1 MLSRNYTPLR
11 DSAEVGAFVIL
22 EGPSAIGKSTLA
34 VEVAQ
39 RLGGASI
46 HTVPDP
52 HVAWCAT
59 VNRELR
65 ALPQFGFYL
74 SGLLHS
80 ADLIRRHRRIGPV
93 VADRYVSSVVACHAA
108 VNRVSLRQ
116 VQQLMQPFA
125 EYLETPDA
133 TFYLRCSLSTLAE
146 RMQAKLHSNAATAD
160 DVALFSKPGR
170 LVDVMAGFE
179 ELASEDPTAV
189 ILDTD
194 DRTPQQIADRI
205 VSHLKAQGAAD

>member
-1 MLSRNYTPLR
+1 MLSRNYAPFR
-11 DSAEVGAFVIL
+11 DSAKAGTFVIL

-46 HTVPDP
+46 HTVSDP

-59 VNRELR
+59 VNGELR

-74 SGLLHS
+74 SGLLHTS
-80 ADLIRRHRRIGPV
+80 DLIRRHRSVGPV
-93 VADRYVSSVVACHAA
+93 VADRYASSVVACHAA
-108 VNRVSLRQ
+108 ANRVSLRQ
-116 VQQLMQPFA
+116 VQQLMQPFT

-133 TFYLRCSLSTLAE
+133 TFYLRCSATTLAA
-146 RMQAKLHSNAATAD
+146 RMQAKIHVNAATAD

-170 LVDVMAGFE
+170 LAGVVAGFE

-194 DRTPQQIADRI
+194 DRTPRQLADRI
-205 VSHLKAQGAAD
+205 VSHLKGQGAAD